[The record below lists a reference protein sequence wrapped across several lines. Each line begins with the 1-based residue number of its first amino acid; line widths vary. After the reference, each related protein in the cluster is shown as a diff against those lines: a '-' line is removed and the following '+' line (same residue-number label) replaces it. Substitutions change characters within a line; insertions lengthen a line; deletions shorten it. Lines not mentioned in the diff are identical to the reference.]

1 MPDVIN
7 KVLKILDEPILCS
20 FSTITNDGKPWVR
33 YVMAHAD
40 KNLLIRFPTHVSDRK
55 VQQIELNNEVHLT
68 CGITDP
74 SVLKPYLQIQGT
86 ALLTEDKEVKLG
98 LWHDQMEVAFN
109 GPDDE
114 DYGVIEVTPY
124 SIELCEVGKQKAD
137 VLMINQTNTSK

>member
-1 MPDVIN
+1 MPDVFNVI
-7 KVLKILDEPILCS
+7 KKILDEPILCS

-74 SVLKPYLQIQGT
+74 SVFKPYLQIQGT
-86 ALLTEDKEVKLG
+86 ALLIEDKKIKHD
-98 LWHDQMEVAFN
+98 LWNDQMERVFK

-124 SIELCEVGKQKAD
+124 SIELCEVGKKKTD
-137 VLMINQTNTSK
+137 VLMINQA